1 MSWFIKSS
9 IIIGSIYLTNKFLNL
24 HFSSDYNKYKLKCFF
39 IGIRCYSKYQIIY
52 NKCLLLCYP
61 YYKKIKALFYKKKQ
75 PSLPDSSLT
84 FYKDNQILS
93 SFAISG
99 NLLPQEP
106 TNDDDTIYNVE
117 LLREFIAN
125 VKETSYDFYV
135 IENKNKK
142 VSDFI
147 IRTSDNETDLISLN
161 NSGNEFLLINL
172 NYSEKS
178 IALELT
184 NEIRNFNILGNI
196 IDKYFVFFYLSQKD
210 ITMTNPE
217 YSFFI
222 VDRNAETIVLSNKD
236 SIKLDKN
243 KYTLLINN
251 PILKKTDN
259 KLKDE
264 ILDEV
269 KDEISNEVKDE
280 ISGKVKDE
288 IKDKVKDENYEMVNL
303 KLE

>member
-1 MSWFIKSS
+1 MSWLIKSS

-24 HFSSDYNKYKLKCFF
+24 HFSSEYNKYKLKCFF

-52 NKCLLLCYP
+52 NKCRLFCFP
-61 YYKKIKALFYKKKQ
+61 YYKKIRTLFYNKPQ
-75 PSLPDSSLT
+75 ISLPDSSLT

-99 NLLPQEP
+99 NLLPREP
-106 TNDDDTIYNVE
+106 NNDDDTIYNVE
-117 LLREFIAN
+117 LLSEFIAN

-147 IRTSDNETDLISLN
+147 IRTSDNEKDLIKLDYSKT
-161 NSGNEFLLINL
+161 EFLLINI
-172 NYSEKS
+172 NYDETS
-178 IALELT
+178 LLVELT
-184 NEIRNFNILGNI
+184 DEKRNFNILGNI
-196 IDKYFVFFYLSQKD
+196 LDKHFVFFYLSQKD

-222 VDRNAETIVLSNKD
+222 VDKNAETITLSSQD
-236 SIKLDKN
+236 SIKLDDN

-251 PILKKTDN
+251 SALKKTD
-259 KLKDE
+259 LKETDLKE
-264 ILDEV
+264 
-269 KDEISNEVKDE
+269 NEVKDN
-280 ISGKVKDE
+280 IVKE
-288 IKDKVKDENYEMVNL
+288 KDDNYEIVNL
-303 KLE
+303 KQE